1 MAIKLQIRC
10 ECCTLKVIVHIY
22 FQFWIL
28 YLRYRWPRLV
38 ILPQPRP
45 LRWSYH
51 ASSHIDP
58 FSNNINITII
68 FTNIYCRA
76 KTFLES
82 TGLHFSLCCNLFL
95 DKITWRLGALEWISS
110 QCNLL
115 DVLVCTALSE
125 RNAQLC
131 RPRQKPIKFFAP
143 STSSTALQKL
153 LNAVFLFFT
162 NANLLATPFG

>member
-1 MAIKLQIRC
+1 MFHRAIVMTG
-10 ECCTLKVIVHIY
+10 CTPKVIVRIY

-28 YLRYRWPRLV
+28 YLRYHWLRLV

-58 FSNNINITII
+58 VSNNINITII

-76 KTFLES
+76 KTSLES
-82 TGLHFSLCCNLFL
+82 TGLHFSFCCNLFL

-110 QCNLL
+110 QYNLL
-115 DVLVCTALSE
+115 DVMVCTALSE
-125 RNAQLC
+125 RNAPLC
-131 RPRQKPIKFFAP
+131 RPRKKPINFLHHQRP
-143 STSSTALQKL
+143 PLHYTSSSILR
-153 LNAVFLFFT
+153 FLFSQMQIYWIH
-162 NANLLATPFG
+162 P